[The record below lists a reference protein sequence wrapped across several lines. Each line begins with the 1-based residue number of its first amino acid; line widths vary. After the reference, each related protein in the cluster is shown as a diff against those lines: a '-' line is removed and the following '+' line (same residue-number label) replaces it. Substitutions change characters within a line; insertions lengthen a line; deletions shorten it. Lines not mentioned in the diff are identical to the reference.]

1 MPDSIVDGKK
11 IAIATIVNFA
21 CCLIKSPKTQPIA
34 RVTASNATS
43 DKKYHNKL
51 DGNSALKIKGE
62 RANTI
67 RQQISV
73 CIKDEINCDITPNQ
87 IGAPFAL

>member
-1 MPDSIVDGKK
+1 MPDSIVDGKN

-21 CCLIKSPKTQPIA
+21 CCLIKSPKIQLIA
-34 RVTASNATS
+34 RVIASNAIS
-43 DKKYHNKL
+43 DKKYHIKSG
-51 DGNSALKIKGE
+51 GNYALKINGE

-73 CIKDEINCDITPNQ
+73 CINDEINCDITPNQ